1 MDAQSLVRAP
11 VLVRAPMLVRE
22 VLFAFVG
29 EVEDYKHPLVKQF
42 GFDLQ
47 TFQFVKEA
55 MPTSLLMLSKSLVR
69 AGAVRIQF
77 DSLVMAKLISSVES
91 KITLD
96 DEDRAAMSYEKV
108 FCHQQVMREILIF
121 LADTINEAGNAVS
134 ELISVDPELHKFLM
148 KADTQM
154 IEMLCRAMSKVQCV
168 KFYFDRNLVKD
179 RTKAQMR
186 HERREGIKDILV
198 AKKATY
204 SMMSFL
210 FTEENEDSVKWRRTR
225 LGVEPLKGRPKT
237 APLDDYVE
245 FICMWTANADSTEL
259 ERFLMAHRKLG
270 YSFDVIWTLYQKAES
285 EGDLEVKE
293 LKASNK
299 TGISACRITT
309 LN

>member
-1 MDAQSLVRAP
+1 
-11 VLVRAPMLVRE
+11 
-22 VLFAFVG
+22 
-29 EVEDYKHPLVKQF
+29 
-42 GFDLQ
+42 
-47 TFQFVKEA
+47 
-55 MPTSLLMLSKSLVR
+55 
-69 AGAVRIQF
+69 
-77 DSLVMAKLISSVES
+77 
-91 KITLD
+91 
-96 DEDRAAMSYEKV
+96 
-108 FCHQQVMREILIF
+108 
-121 LADTINEAGNAVS
+121 
-134 ELISVDPELHKFLM
+134 
-148 KADTQM
+148 M